1 MVKSRPS
8 VMLNSEKLEDGPK
21 KLRISFENVKNKN
34 DRKKVVFDIDLN
46 NYIFSVI
53 NLLDSIG

>member
-8 VMLNSEKLEDGPK
+8 VMLNSEKLEYGPK

>member
-8 VMLNSEKLEDGPK
+8 VMLNSEKLEDRPK

-34 DRKKVVFDIDLN
+34 NRKKVVFDIDLN

>member
-1 MVKSRPS
+1 
-8 VMLNSEKLEDGPK
+8 MLNSEKLEDGPK